1 MCAPFN
7 VPNASTGRDGVA
19 GAEELWAH
27 APIASAPT
35 STTKEVLMRY
45 VGSVTVIHQRN
56 RVDAFAVTAPGL
68 EAICAGE
75 AVALGVRPTVG
86 EGGVAWRGS
95 MESVA
100 RANLWLR
107 TASRVLVRVAEFKA
121 SAFFEL
127 ELAARRLAW
136 NRFLTPGSTVRF
148 RVTCRKSK
156 LYHSDAVAQRL
167 ADAVMR
173 RVPGVKVVTSKSA
186 DDVGDEGGG
195 DAEQEQLFVVRL
207 FHDVCTVSADTSGAL
222 LHRRGYRQQLA
233 KAPLR
238 ETIAA
243 AMLLGAGWPG
253 DVPLVDPM
261 CGSGTIPIEAAWMA
275 RRIAPGR
282 NRDFA
287 FRAWPEF
294 DASMWTRLVDEA
306 RSGELPRVAAP
317 IAASDRDAGA
327 IEAARANA
335 ARGGVESDVS
345 FTVAPISAL
354 EPRRGEGWLI
364 SNPPYGVRVGER
376 DRLRNLYAQLGN
388 VARNSRDGRSA
399 FFSPIGDSRARSG
412 WSCARPSRHGTAA
425 SRFA

>member
-1 MCAPFN
+1 
-7 VPNASTGRDGVA
+7 
-19 GAEELWAH
+19 
-27 APIASAPT
+27 
-35 STTKEVLMRY
+35 
-45 VGSVTVIHQRN
+45 VTVIHQRN

-75 AVALGVRPTVG
+75 AAALGVRPTVE
-86 EGGVAWRGS
+86 EGGVGWRGS

-127 ELAARRLAW
+127 ELAARRVAW
-136 NRFLTPGSTVRF
+136 DRFLTPGSAVRF
-148 RVTCRKSK
+148 RVTCKKSK

-167 ADAVMR
+167 ADAATR
-173 RVPGVKVVTSKSA
+173 RVPGVKVVTSKSTDEA
-186 DDVGDEGGG
+186 DEGGD
-195 DAEQEQLFVVRL
+195 DADREQLFVVRL

-253 DVPLVDPM
+253 DAPLVDPM
-261 CGSGTIPIEAAWMA
+261 CGSGTIPIEAAQIA

-282 NRDFA
+282 DRDFS

-294 DASMWTRLVDEA
+294 DARMWARLVDEA
-306 RSGELPRVAAP
+306 RSGELPRAAAP
-317 IAASDRDAGA
+317 IGASDRDAGA
-327 IEAARANA
+327 IDAARANA
-335 ARGGVESDVS
+335 ARAGVESDVTLS
-345 FTVAPISAL
+345 VAPISAL
-354 EPRRGEGWLI
+354 EPPRGDGWLV

-388 VARNSRDGRSA
+388 IARARLVGWTAGFLLADRRLESEIGLDLREA
-399 FFSPIGDSRARSG
+399 FATRNGGIPVRMMVGPVTEGDSR
-412 WSCARPSRHGTAA
+412 
-425 SRFA
+425 

>member
-1 MCAPFN
+1 
-7 VPNASTGRDGVA
+7 
-19 GAEELWAH
+19 
-27 APIASAPT
+27 
-35 STTKEVLMRY
+35 
-45 VGSVTVIHQRN
+45 
-56 RVDAFAVTAPGL
+56 
-68 EAICAGE
+68 
-75 AVALGVRPTVG
+75 
-86 EGGVAWRGS
+86 

-127 ELAARRLAW
+127 ELAARRVAW
-136 NRFLTPGSTVRF
+136 DRFLTPGSTVRF
-148 RVTCRKSK
+148 RVTCKKSK

-167 ADAVMR
+167 ADAVTR
-173 RVPGVKVVTSKSA
+173 RVPSVKVVTSKSLDEA
-186 DDVGDEGGG
+186 DEAGG
-195 DAEQEQLFVVRL
+195 DADQEQLFVVRL

-253 DVPLVDPM
+253 DAPLVDPM
-261 CGSGTIPIEAAWMA
+261 CGSGTIPIEAAEIA

-282 NRDFA
+282 DRDFS

-294 DASMWTRLVDEA
+294 DARMWANLIDEA
-306 RSGELPRVAAP
+306 RSGELPRAAAP

-327 IEAARANA
+327 IGAARANA
-335 ARGGVESDVS
+335 TRAGVESDVS

-354 EPRRGEGWLI
+354 DPPRGVGWLI

-376 DRLRNLYAQLGN
+376 DRLRNLYAQLGK
-388 VARNSRDGRSA
+388 VARAKLVGWTVGFLLADRRLESQIGLELREA
-399 FFSPIGDSRARSG
+399 FATRNGGIPVRMMVGAVSES
-412 WSCARPSRHGTAA
+412 TA
-425 SRFA
+425 S